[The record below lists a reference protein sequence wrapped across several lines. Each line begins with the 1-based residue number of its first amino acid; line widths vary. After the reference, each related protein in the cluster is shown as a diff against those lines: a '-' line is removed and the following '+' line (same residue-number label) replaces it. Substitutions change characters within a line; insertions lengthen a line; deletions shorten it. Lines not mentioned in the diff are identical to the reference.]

1 MSYFTEFIENLYFD
15 VNQENE
21 GVQEIIRNDKQNDST
36 TRESRLRKS
45 QSKDVLHSKKKS
57 KKDVVEIASDVEEI
71 EISDNELE
79 ESSSDDKK
87 LLNKTGSKVSKLSK
101 QQPKKKKFKEK
112 NIVDEV
118 SDDNEENVEKKIEKR
133 RRVNKSTNSK
143 NLDAKGK

>member
-1 MSYFTEFIENLYFD
+1 MFCIP
-15 VNQENE
+15 
-21 GVQEIIRNDKQNDST
+21 
-36 TRESRLRKS
+36 
-45 QSKDVLHSKKKS
+45 KKKS

-101 QQPKKKKFKEK
+101 QQPKKKFKEK

-118 SDDNEENVEKKIEKR
+118 SDDNAENVKKKIEKR

>member
-21 GVQEIIRNDKQNDST
+21 GVQEIIRNDEQNDST
-36 TRESRLRKS
+36 TRESRLRKY
-45 QSKDVLHSKKKS
+45 QSKDVVHSKKKS
-57 KKDVVEIASDVEEI
+57 KKDVVEIASDVVEI

-101 QQPKKKKFKEK
+101 QQPKKKKIKEK

>member
-36 TRESRLRKS
+36 TRESRLRKY
-45 QSKDVLHSKKKS
+45 QSKDVVHSKKKS
-57 KKDVVEIASDVEEI
+57 KKDVVEIASDVVEI

-101 QQPKKKKFKEK
+101 QQPKKKFKEK

-118 SDDNEENVEKKIEKR
+118 RDDNEENVEKEIEKR

>member
-21 GVQEIIRNDKQNDST
+21 GVQEIIRNDEQNDST
-36 TRESRLRKS
+36 TRESRLRKY
-45 QSKDVLHSKKKS
+45 QSKDVVHSKKKS
-57 KKDVVEIASDVEEI
+57 KKDVEIASDVVEI

-101 QQPKKKKFKEK
+101 QQPKKKFKEK

-118 SDDNEENVEKKIEKR
+118 RDDNEENVEKEIEKR

>member
-21 GVQEIIRNDKQNDST
+21 GVQEIIRNDEQNDST
-36 TRESRLRKS
+36 TRESRLRKY
-45 QSKDVLHSKKKS
+45 QSKDVVHSKKKS
-57 KKDVVEIASDVEEI
+57 KKDVEIASDVVEI

-101 QQPKKKKFKEK
+101 QQPKKKFKEK

-118 SDDNEENVEKKIEKR
+118 RDDNEENVEKEIEKR
-133 RRVNKSTNSK
+133 RRVNKNTNSK
-143 NLDAKGK
+143 KLDAKGK